1 MKIIKKILFAP
12 IIFALLILTSCK
24 KTTTKEPIYSGV
36 MTSISPTPYLVFSA
50 YSMYYSLDDIPNIV
64 LACNNYQKDFDG
76 DIKINLKFGQ
86 TTRITKNGET
96 IKEFDEALT
105 ENDFKEYYYQLN
117 VFDEDE
123 NKLGTIDDWLNN
135 RSLDYETSKLS
146 FVSIYDKYVLD
157 SWMLGTRTCKI
168 PNDFFTKE
176 EGTIYLSVCKTNK
189 NNIDDKKALVTIK
202 IDYQKHDELISLIAP
217 ENSFSGI
224 GMDVNHP
231 NDVFK

>member
-1 MKIIKKILFAP
+1 MRIINKILFAP
-12 IIFALLILTSCK
+12 ILFALLILTSCG
-24 KTTTKEPIYSGV
+24 KTTTKEPINSGV
-36 MTSISPTPYLVFSA
+36 MTSISPTPDLVFSA

-64 LACNNYQKDFDG
+64 LACNNYQEDFDG
-76 DIKINLKFGQ
+76 DVKIKLKFGQ
-86 TTRITKNGET
+86 TTMITKNGKA

-105 ENDFKEYYYQLN
+105 ENDFKEYDYQLN
-117 VFDEDE
+117 VFDDNE

-135 RSLDYETSKLS
+135 GLLDYETSKFS

-157 SWMLGTRTCKI
+157 SWKFGTRSCKI

-189 NNIDDKKALVTIK
+189 NNLDDQKTLVTIK